1 MLIDGFTFV
10 AQIVNFAILIYLL
23 HRFLYQPITRT
34 MDRRKQAMADRW
46 QEAEQQQQKAAS
58 EAQHYRQR
66 QAELDRQQ
74 SRLMAQAGERAEIR
88 RQHLLQ
94 QARQDIDRLRERWQ
108 ESLRQEKRSFLERLR
123 QTVSEQTY
131 ELVRLIL
138 QDVAHAQ
145 LEEQAIAAFCDR
157 LWDLDP
163 SARDELQR
171 KLTESSAPILI
182 RSGFDIPESQR
193 ASLLDTLRSQ
203 FEIRRELEI
212 ISAPSVEEIEEN
224 EDPDDRLPV
233 YFVTSSQLICGIS
246 LLIGGREIAWSFQGD
261 LQAVSERFEQLITAE
276 TERATLA
283 EGHEARAERQH
294 EQDLRQQLIRQTY
307 NVTRRALQDLA
318 NADLEQQAIAVFLE
332 RLRQLEPAE
341 RQALQASNSAI
352 AIRSSFEISPE
363 RQAQIIDRLREQQL
377 VQGRE
382 IRFDTASH
390 LICGIELQWDT
401 RAIAWSLDD
410 YLQSLETRLNAA
422 VEVKQ

>member
-46 QEAEQQQQKAAS
+46 QEAEQQQQKAES

-66 QAELDRQQ
+66 QAELDQQQ
-74 SRLMAQAGERAEIR
+74 SRLMAQAGERAELR

-123 QTVSEQTY
+123 QAVSGQTY
-131 ELVRLIL
+131 ELVRSIL

-157 LWDLDP
+157 LSDLDP
-163 SARDELQR
+163 SAREELQR
-171 KLTESSAPILI
+171 KLANSNAPILI
-182 RSGFDIPESQR
+182 RSGFDIPEPQR
-193 ASLLDTLRSQ
+193 DRLLDTLRSQ

-212 ISAPSVEEIEEN
+212 ASAPSVEDIEEN
-224 EDPDDRLPV
+224 DDNDDRLPV
-233 YFVTSSQLICGIS
+233 YFITSPQLICGIS
-246 LLIGGREIAWSFQGD
+246 LLIGGREVAWSFQGD
-261 LQAVSERFEQLITAE
+261 LQAVSERFEQLIATE

-283 EGHEARAERQH
+283 DSPDARAERQQ
-294 EQDLRQQLIRQTY
+294 ERDLRQQLVRQTY
-307 NVTRRALQDLA
+307 SIARRALQDLA
-318 NADLEQQAIAVFLE
+318 DADLEQQAIAVFLE
-332 RLRQLEPAE
+332 RLRHLDPAE
-341 RQALQASNSAI
+341 RQALQDSDRAI
-352 AIRSSFEISPE
+352 AIRSSFEIPPE
-363 RQAQIIDRLREQQL
+363 RQAQMIDRLHAQQL
-377 VQGRE
+377 GRGRE
-382 IRFDTASH
+382 IRFETASH
-390 LICGIELQWDT
+390 LICGIELYCDR

-410 YLQSLETRLNAA
+410 YLQSLETHLNAA
-422 VEVKQ
+422 VEVEN